1 MIHPPWNQTPS
12 QGEKRKHYEAMR
24 EEIAGHRQAAKNSNI
39 MARQYRRKA
48 DEATEDKKESDK
60 KLLHLTEKQK
70 ALEETK
76 KAGYWSGAAAISIT
90 ILYETWKVVGFPG
103 GYRWREWWEH
113 EAVYG
118 VLMWGATITF
128 GWFYRATKP

>member
-1 MIHPPWNQTPS
+1 
-12 QGEKRKHYEAMR
+12 MR
-24 EEIAGHRQAAKNSNI
+24 EEIAGYRQSAKNSNI
-39 MARQYRRKA
+39 IARQYRRKA

-76 KAGYWSGAAAISIT
+76 MAGYWSGAAAISIT

-128 GWFYRATKP
+128 GWLYKTTRP